1 MNNDNLSENLKIVA
15 DEFHIKLKQV
25 NTVINLFDTGAT
37 VPFIA
42 RYRKEATENLD
53 ENILIQIRNRIEQL
67 GELDARKAAVLK
79 SLKAQD
85 VLTKELETKVLES
98 KTMPELEDIYLPFKQ
113 KRKTRGMDAKNKG
126 LEPLANIIFKQ
137 ELNDIKK
144 QAEAFITEEVL
155 TVKDAISGACDIIAE
170 RINEDAKARKVLREL
185 FKKEAVLQSK
195 VIKSKQDKAIKYKD
209 YFDWK
214 EPAHKSPS
222 HRVLAILRGTKE
234 GFLNSHILPEKETAV
249 ELLEHIFIKSSNST
263 ELKSAIADSYK
274 RLLSPS
280 LETELRNEIKK
291 KADSSAIS
299 IFTEN
304 LKELL
309 LSPPLGGK
317 PVLAIDPGFRT
328 GCKTTVLNAQGK
340 LEAHCTIYPIEP
352 HNKHEEAELKI
363 KELCSKYKIEA
374 IAIGNGTGG
383 KETQNFLRQIGLDS
397 NIQIVM
403 VNESGA
409 SIYSAS
415 KAAQKE
421 FKEYD
426 ITVRG
431 AVSIGRRLMDP
442 LSELVK
448 IDPKSIGV
456 GQYQHDVE
464 QKALKSALDDV
475 VVSCVNAV
483 GVEVNTAS
491 SELLSY
497 VSGLSESLATNII
510 KYRNNNGP
518 FIIRD
523 DLLKVNGIGGKIF
536 EQSAGFIR
544 INNSK
549 NPLDASAVHPESY
562 PVVEGMAK
570 TLNCTINEL
579 ITEPALRKKIVLK
592 DYITET
598 TGMPTLIDIMKEL
611 EKPGRDPRKEF
622 TQFSFAK
629 DINNIED
636 LTQGMKIP
644 GIITNVTAF
653 GAFVDIGVHQDGLI
667 HISKLADKFVKNPL
681 DIVKVHQQVSVTVI
695 DIDVERKRISLSM
708 VD

>member
-1 MNNDNLSENLKIVA
+1 MDNNLNQNLKIVA
-15 DEFHIKLKQV
+15 DELHIKLKQV
-25 NTVINLFDTGAT
+25 HTVKNLFDAGAT

-53 ENILIQIRNRIEQL
+53 ETIIVLIRDRIGQIE
-67 GELDARKAAVLK
+67 ELDARKSAVLK
-79 SLKAQD
+79 SLREQD
-85 VLTKELETKVLES
+85 FLTEELQTKVLES
-98 KTMPELEDIYLPFKQ
+98 KTMPELEDIYMPFKP
-113 KRKTRGMDAKNKG
+113 KRKTRGMNAKKKG
-126 LEPLANIIFKQ
+126 LEPLADIIFKQ
-137 ELNDIKK
+137 EINDIKK
-144 QAEAFITEEVL
+144 QAETFITKEVL

-170 RINEDAKARKVLREL
+170 RINENTKVRKVLREL

-195 VIKSKQDKAIKYKD
+195 VVKSKQDNAIKYKD

-214 EPAHKSPS
+214 ESAHKAPS

-234 GFLNSHILPEKETAV
+234 GFLKSNILPEKENAI
-249 ELLEHIFIKSSNST
+249 ELLEQLFVKSRNCP
-263 ELKSAIADSYK
+263 ELKTAVADSYK

-280 LETELRNEIKK
+280 LETELRNELKK
-291 KADSSAIS
+291 KADSSAID
-299 IFTEN
+299 IFSEN

-328 GCKTTVLNAQGK
+328 GCKTTVLNSQGK
-340 LEAHCTIYPIEP
+340 LETYCTIYPVEP
-352 HNKHEEAELKI
+352 HNKTEEAELKI
-363 KELCSKYKIEA
+363 KELCSRYKIEA

-383 KETQNFLRQIGLDS
+383 RETFSFIKQIGLDS
-397 NIQIVM
+397 SIQIVM

-415 KAAQKE
+415 KTAQKE
-421 FKEYD
+421 FKDYD

-448 IDPKSIGV
+448 IEPKSIGV
-456 GQYQHDVE
+456 GQYQHDVDA
-464 QKALKSALDDV
+464 KALQSALDDV
-475 VVSCVNAV
+475 VISCVNAV

-491 SELLSY
+491 CELLSY
-497 VSGLSESLATNII
+497 VSGLSRGLASNII
-510 KYRNNNGP
+510 NYRNNNGP
-518 FIIRD
+518 FVIRN
-523 DLLKVNGIGGKIF
+523 DLLKVNGIGEKIF

-544 INNSK
+544 INSSK

-562 PVVEGMAK
+562 PVVEAMAE
-570 TLNCTINEL
+570 TLNCTIDEL
-579 ITEPALRKKIVLK
+579 ITKPALRKKIVLK
-592 DYITET
+592 EYITES
-598 TGMPTLIDIMKEL
+598 TGMPTLTDIMKEL
-611 EKPGRDPRKEF
+611 EKPGRDPRNEF
-622 TQFSFAK
+622 THFSFAE
-629 DINNIED
+629 DINSIED
-636 LTQGMKIP
+636 LKIGIKIP

-667 HISKLADKFVKNPL
+667 HISRLSKNFVKNPL
-681 DIVKVHQQVSVTVI
+681 DIVKVHQQVSVKVI
-695 DIDVERKRISLSM
+695 DVDIERKRISLSM

>member
-1 MNNDNLSENLKIVA
+1 LEYKLNNNLQLIA
-15 DEFHIKLKQV
+15 DELNIKLKQV
-25 NTVINLFDTGAT
+25 RTVKELFDTGAT

-53 ENILIQIRNRIEQL
+53 ENILILIRNRIEQL
-67 GELDARKAAVLK
+67 DLLDARKITVLK
-79 SLKAQD
+79 SLKDQD
-85 VLTKELETKVLES
+85 YLTDELQKKVMES
-98 KTMPELEDIYLPFKQ
+98 KTMPELEDIYLPFKP
-113 KRKTRGMDAKNKG
+113 KRRTRGSIAKDKG
-126 LEPLANIIFKQ
+126 LEPLADIILKQ
-137 ELNDIKK
+137 ESDDIKK
-144 QAEAFITEEVL
+144 QAKNFITDEVL
-155 TVKDAISGACDIIAE
+155 TAADAVSGACDIISE
-170 RINEDAKARKVLREL
+170 RINENIKARKALRDL

-195 VIKSKQDKAIKYKD
+195 VIKSKQNEASKYKD

-214 EPAHKSPS
+214 EPAFKAPS

-234 GFLNSHILPEKETAV
+234 GFLTHHILPDKKDAIKI
-249 ELLEHIFIKSSNST
+249 LESLFIKSGHCP
-263 ELKSAIADSYK
+263 ELKAAVAESYK

-280 LETELRNEIKK
+280 LETEMRNEIKK
-291 KADSSAIS
+291 TADTAAID
-299 IFTEN
+299 IFSEN

-328 GCKTTVLNAQGK
+328 GCKTTVLNSQGG
-340 LEAHCTIYPIEP
+340 LETHCTIFPVEP
-352 HNKHEEAELKI
+352 NSKVKEAEAKI
-363 KELCSKYKIEA
+363 KELCSEYRIEA

-383 KETQNFLRQIGLDS
+383 RETLKFCRNIGLDK

-421 FKEYD
+421 FKDYD

-431 AVSIGRRLMDP
+431 SVSIGRRLMDP

-448 IDPKSIGV
+448 IEPKSIGV
-456 GQYQHDVE
+456 GQYQHDVD

-475 VVSCVNAV
+475 VISCVNAV

-491 SELLSY
+491 TELLSY
-497 VSGLSESLATNII
+497 VSGLSQKLASGIV
-510 KYRNNNGP
+510 KYRDSKGP
-518 FIIRD
+518 FKTRN
-523 DLLKVNGIGGKIF
+523 DLLKVSGVGEKIF

-544 INNSK
+544 INNGK

-562 PVVEGMAK
+562 PVVEAMAK
-570 TLNCTINEL
+570 NLNCTVNKLINKAD
-579 ITEPALRKKIVLK
+579 IKNRIVLK
-592 DYITET
+592 DYLSET
-598 TGMPTLIDIMKEL
+598 IGMPTLTDIINEL

-622 TQFSFAK
+622 ISFSFAEG
-629 DINNIED
+629 INCIED
-636 LTQGMKIP
+636 LKKGIKVP

-653 GAFVDIGVHQDGLI
+653 GAFVDIGVHQDGLV
-667 HISKLADKFVKNPL
+667 HISKLSDEFVKNPL
-681 DIVKVHQQVSVTVI
+681 NVVKVHQKVSVKVI
-695 DIDVERKRISLSM
+695 DIDIKRKRISLSM